1 MQSPEVLLLD
11 EPFSALDSFTKANL
25 QEHVKNLWFSLK
37 ITIIMVTHVIN
48 EATTM
53 SDRIVVL
60 KKPNENKVTN
70 SEIIKIYC
78 PRSDHKKDEYNDIIK
93 KSILNAKIWN
103 KI

>member
-70 SEIIKIYC
+70 SEIVKIDC
-78 PRSDHKKDEYNDIIK
+78 PRSDHKKDEYNEIIK